1 MYSPGFTAIAH
12 LIKPDLTP
20 NYLPLLLTSSV
31 YSILPPAGTPLTP
44 AIQLSTKLGSQL
56 FFKREDLTPVFS
68 FKIRGAYNLM
78 KQLTEEERWR
88 GVIACSAG
96 ALLHHLVAKYRA
108 DAMCTTGNHAQGV
121 ALAGHD
127 LSIACTIVMPL
138 NTPSIKY
145 LNVDR
150 LGAKVVLHG
159 ADFDEAKLECAR
171 LATLHG
177 LTNIPPFDD
186 PYVIAGQGTVAVE
199 ILRQVEAKDLEAI
212 FVCVGGGG
220 LLAGILTYVK
230 EVAPHVKVIGVETY
244 DADAL
249 TKSLEAGKRVQ
260 LNEVGLFADGTAV
273 REVGEETFRVCAELV
288 DEMIL
293 VGNDEVCAA
302 IKDVF
307 GGQSSLHH
315 STFHPHSIRAESILI
330 QTRTDTRSVPEP
342 SGALAVAGM
351 KKYITQNNLIGKN
364 KRFVATVSGANLN
377 FSRLRFISERAEVG
391 EGKEVMLSVIIPEKP
406 GASVSHFGFVVPCRC

>member
-1 MYSPGFTAIAH
+1 M
-12 LIKPDLTP
+12 
-20 NYLPLLLTSSV
+20 
-31 YSILPPAGTPLTP
+31 
-44 AIQLSTKLGSQL
+44 
-56 FFKREDLTPVFS
+56 
-68 FKIRGAYNLM
+68 
-78 KQLTEEERWR
+78 
-88 GVIACSAG
+88 
-96 ALLHHLVAKYRA
+96 
-108 DAMCTTGNHAQGV
+108 
-121 ALAGHD
+121 AGHD

-249 TKSLEAGKRVQ
+249 TRSLEAGKRVQ
-260 LNEVGLFADGTAV
+260 LSEVGLFADGTAV
-273 REVGEETFRVCAELV
+273 REVGEETFRVCADLV

-307 GGQSSLHH
+307 GGQSLSPPSPLLILHR
-315 STFHPHSIRAESILI
+315 SNRNVVQSKLTFPLS
-330 QTRTDTRSVPEP
+330 TDTRSVPEP

-406 GASVSHFGFVVPCRC
+406 GAYVLFLTLPLRSMRS

>member
-1 MYSPGFTAIAH
+1 MAGCHCLFCWYVIRKSLF
-12 LIKPDLTP
+12 P
-20 NYLPLLLTSSV
+20 NL
-31 YSILPPAGTPLTP
+31 
-44 AIQLSTKLGSQL
+44 
-56 FFKREDLTPVFS
+56 R
-68 FKIRGAYNLM
+68 
-78 KQLTEEERWR
+78 LTECL
-88 GVIACSAG
+88 A
-96 ALLHHLVAKYRA
+96 
-108 DAMCTTGNHAQGV
+108 TGNHAQGV

-249 TKSLEAGKRVQ
+249 TKSLEAGRRVQ
-260 LNEVGLFADGTAV
+260 LSEVGLFADGTAV

-307 GGQSSLHH
+307 GGQSLPSHH
-315 STFHPHSIRAESILI
+315 F
-330 QTRTDTRSVPEP
+330 RSVVRSSISRLPASQCPQSKLTLPNRHPFSPRTIRSPRSRRNEEVHHAKQSHRKEQTIRRYGFWSEP
-342 SGALAVAGM
+342 QFLE
-351 KKYITQNNLIGKN
+351 
-364 KRFVATVSGANLN
+364 ATV
-377 FSRLRFISERAEVG
+377 
-391 EGKEVMLSVIIPEKP
+391 
-406 GASVSHFGFVVPCRC
+406 HQ